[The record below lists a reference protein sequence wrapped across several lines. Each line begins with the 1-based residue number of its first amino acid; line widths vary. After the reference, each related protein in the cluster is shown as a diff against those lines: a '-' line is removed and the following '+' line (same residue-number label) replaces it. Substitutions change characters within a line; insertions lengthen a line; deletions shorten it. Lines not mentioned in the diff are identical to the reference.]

1 MQFQY
6 RITDGFLLS
15 LATNFKTPLKKD
27 QGDCIRLICKY
38 ADVYQITD
46 VRMVAYMLAT
56 AYHECRFQ
64 AIEEIRA
71 QPGTKIYDLQSR
83 YWHTGFYGRGYIQ
96 LTWKK
101 NYQKFSDLLKQDF
114 VGDPDLVLVPDNAAK
129 ILVHGMA
136 HGSFTGKKLSDY
148 FQTGK
153 LPDWLGARRIVNGTD
168 QAERIAEAAQKIH
181 SLLVVDGM

>member
-15 LATNFKTPLKKD
+15 LATTFKTTLKKD

-38 ADVYQITD
+38 ADIYQIID

-64 AIEEIRA
+64 PIREIRA
-71 QPGTKIYDLQSR
+71 QPGTKIYDLQNR
-83 YWHTGFYGRGYIQ
+83 YWNTGFYGRGYVQ
-96 LTWKK
+96 LTWEK
-101 NYQKFSDLLKQDF
+101 NYQKFSDLLKRDF
-114 VGDPDLVLVPDNAAK
+114 VGNPDLVLVPDNAAK
-129 ILVHGMA
+129 ILVHGMV

-148 FQTGK
+148 FKRGK
-153 LPDWLGARRIVNGTD
+153 LGDWLGARKIVNGTD
-168 QAERIAEAAQKIH
+168 QAERIAEAAQEIYA
-181 SLLVVDGM
+181 LLVVDGN